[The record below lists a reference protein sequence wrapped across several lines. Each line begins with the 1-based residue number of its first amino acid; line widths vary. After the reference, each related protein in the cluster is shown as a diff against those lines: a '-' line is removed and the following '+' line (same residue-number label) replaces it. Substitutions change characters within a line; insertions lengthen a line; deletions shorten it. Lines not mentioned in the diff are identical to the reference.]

1 MERVVASFRRTA
13 RCAGDER
20 GFTLVDLL
28 AVVALIGIISATAL
42 PMTTSS
48 MAAFRIRNDA
58 QALRNLVSLA
68 KMRAA
73 SRFSRARVYV
83 DRAANTYRL
92 EVFDRTA
99 NTWVTEGPT
108 TRTSTGVRFGFG
120 AVVAP
125 PPNTQ
130 DAIGFA
136 APCTDDAG
144 GVVAATSCI
153 VFNSRG
159 VPIRMTAPI
168 GQPVGNSAFYITNG
182 SIVYGT
188 TVTTTPLIRFWW
200 TPATAANWVQQ

>member
-1 MERVVASFRRTA
+1 MESLVASPCMAARRA
-13 RCAGDER
+13 ADER

-42 PMTTSS
+42 PMTASS

-58 QALRNLVSLA
+58 QAVRNLVSLA

-83 DRAANTYRL
+83 NRAANTYRL

-99 NTWVTEGPT
+99 NAWVTEGPT

-120 AVVAP
+120 AVTAP

-130 DAIGFA
+130 DALAFA
-136 APCTDDAG
+136 PQCTDNAG
-144 GVVAATSCI
+144 ALVANTSCI

-168 GQPVGNSAFYITNG
+168 GQPVGNNAFYITNG

-200 TPATAANWVQQ
+200 SPASAANWVQQ